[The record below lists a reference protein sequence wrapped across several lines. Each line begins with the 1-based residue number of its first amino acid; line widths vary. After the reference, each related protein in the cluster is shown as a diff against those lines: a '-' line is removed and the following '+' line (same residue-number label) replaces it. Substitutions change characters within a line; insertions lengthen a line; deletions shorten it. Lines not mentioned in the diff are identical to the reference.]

1 MIGGQNMS
9 IPSLSLKGKVAI
21 VTGAGSVRGIG
32 RAIAL
37 TLAEAGADVVICDLH
52 AQGESYDLEGL
63 ADEIRKLGRC
73 SLAVQADI
81 SKENEVNNLTSRVV
95 KEFGALD
102 IMVNNAGISAH
113 ETILKMTTELWDK
126 AMDVNLKGTYL
137 CCQAAG
143 RLMAKRGQGNIINIS
158 SIGGMRLG
166 GASAYGIAKAG
177 VIVLTGWVAR
187 ELAQYNIRVN
197 AIAPGGVST
206 DFGLHR
212 LGRAPWDIRA
222 ELGEPAAA
230 PSKSQ
235 KSTVP
240 LGRSAEP
247 EDIAYVALFLA
258 SDLSRYITGQ
268 TIVVDG
274 GVMLGN

>member
-1 MIGGQNMS
+1 MS
-9 IPSLSLKGKVAI
+9 LPGLSLKGQVAI
-21 VTGAGSVRGIG
+21 VTGAGGVRGIG
-32 RAIAL
+32 RTIAL
-37 TLAEAGADVVICDLH
+37 TFAEAGADVAVCDLY
-52 AQGESYDLEGL
+52 AKGKSYDLDGVAE
-63 ADEIRKLGRC
+63 EIKKLGRR
-73 SLAVQADI
+73 SLAIQADI
-81 SKENEVNNLTSRVV
+81 SKESEVNRLINKVT
-95 KEFGALD
+95 KEFGRID
-102 IMVNNAGISAH
+102 IMVNNAGVSAH
-113 ETILKMTTELWDK
+113 ETVLKMTTELWDR

-143 RLMAKRGQGNIINIS
+143 KVMVEHKKGNIINIS
-158 SIGGMRLG
+158 SIGGMRIG

-197 AIAPGGVST
+197 AIAPGGVAT

-222 ELGEPAAA
+222 ELGEPGTA
-230 PSKSQ
+230 PSSSRKSP
-235 KSTVP
+235 VP

-258 SDLSRYITGQ
+258 SELARYITGQ

-274 GVMLGN
+274 GTMLGS

>member
-1 MIGGQNMS
+1 MS
-9 IPSLSLKGKVAI
+9 IPSLSMKGKVAI
-21 VTGAGSVRGIG
+21 VTGAGGVKGIG
-32 RAIAL
+32 RTIAL
-37 TLAEAGADVVICDLH
+37 TLAEAGADVAICDLH
-52 AQGESYDLEGL
+52 IQGESYDLEGV
-63 ADEIRKLGRC
+63 AEEIRRQGRK

-81 SKENEVNNLTSRVV
+81 SKEDEVNSLIKRVV
-95 KEFGALD
+95 KEFDVID

-113 ETILKMTTELWDK
+113 ETILKMPTELWDR

-143 RLMAKRGQGNIINIS
+143 KVMAQRKEGNIINIS

-166 GASAYGIAKAG
+166 GASAYGVAKAG

-197 AIAPGGVST
+197 AIAPGGVTT

-212 LGRAPWDIRA
+212 IGRAPWDIRT
-222 ELGEPAAA
+222 ELGEPASA
-230 PSKSQ
+230 PSKMQ
-235 KSTVP
+235 KSNVP

-258 SDLSRYITGQ
+258 SDLARYITGQ

-274 GVMLGN
+274 GTMLGS

>member
-1 MIGGQNMS
+1 VS
-9 IPSLSLKGKVAI
+9 IPSLSLDGQVAI
-21 VTGAGSVRGIG
+21 VTGAGGVRGIG
-32 RAIAL
+32 RTIAL
-37 TLAEAGADVVICDLH
+37 TFAEAGADVAICDLH
-52 AQGESYDLEGL
+52 NKGESYDLE
-63 ADEIRKLGRC
+63 AVTDEIRRLGRR
-73 SLAVQADI
+73 SLAIQADI
-81 SKENEVNNLTSRVV
+81 SKEAEVNSLVNRVV
-95 KEFGALD
+95 KELGTVD

-113 ETILKMTTELWDK
+113 ETILKMTTDLWDR

-143 RLMAKRGQGNIINIS
+143 RVMAERKKGNIINIS

-197 AIAPGGVST
+197 AIAPGGVTT

-212 LGRAPWDIRA
+212 IGRAPWDIRA

-230 PSKSQ
+230 PSESQ
-235 KSTVP
+235 KSQVP

-247 EDIAYVALFLA
+247 EDMAYVALFLA
-258 SDLSRYITGQ
+258 SELARYITGQ

-274 GVMLGN
+274 GIMLGS